1 MTSVLTLHDV
11 TNSYLS
17 MRHEVAMQAANQ
29 MAPKD
34 VDKFF
39 FDQRISLA
47 VVTSADEEDFLAR
60 LHIWPGH
67 FCPPRILGERQH
79 VQLFNQNWW
88 FQKRKEDYTRFVLKN
103 VQSQAKAHRL
113 EQQDIAFHL
122 LGSQPPSRRT
132 PRLARAEQEP

>member
-17 MRHEVAMQAANQ
+17 MRHEVAKQAANQ

-34 VDKFF
+34 LDKFF

-60 LHIWPGH
+60 SDIPFH
-67 FCPPRILGERQH
+67 RIFTER
-79 VQLFNQNWW
+79 N
-88 FQKRKEDYTRFVLKN
+88 
-103 VQSQAKAHRL
+103 HR
-113 EQQDIAFHL
+113 
-122 LGSQPPSRRT
+122 
-132 PRLARAEQEP
+132 